1 MKVALTG
8 KDIVGGLTLPPGVRE
23 MKFFDYGHS
32 DCVVGFGV
40 RIRQAGSRT
49 WIFQYKYGDKHQR
62 MKLGVW
68 PALSLEKARAKAR
81 FYREQ
86 VDDGGNPAAVRG
98 EDKLRARETFGREV
112 IRFLARQ
119 RLKLKPRSYL
129 EVERHLNRHAKP
141 LHGLMLAGIDRR
153 RISGLLSDI
162 SGSHGPIAANR
173 VRASLSTFFAWAVRE
188 GMLDSNVVIGT
199 NRTDEVARD
208 RVLSVSELG
217 EIWSGLLPDDYG
229 TIVKL
234 LMLTG
239 QRREEIG
246 ALRWSEI
253 DFDRGVIV
261 FPPSRTKNKREHE
274 IHMSDAVR
282 DLLQNRDREPGRDFV
297 FGAGRGPFSGW
308 SNGKESLDARLL
320 KSVEW
325 QIAKEGKPRAVWRL
339 HDIRRSVATHMAE
352 NGLQPHV
359 IEAVLNHVS
368 GHKAG
373 VAGVYNRATYA
384 TEKVVALVKWA
395 DHLRSVV
402 LRVPIHDLQRR
413 NHDSASPL
421 DTPPSPPPALF
432 LDGNGQ

>member
-8 KDIVGGLTLPPGVRE
+8 NDVVAGLALAAGVQE
-23 MKFFDYGHS
+23 AKFFDYGHA
-32 DCVVGFGV
+32 DCVVGFGLRV
-40 RIRQAGSRT
+40 RHAGSRT

-62 MKLGVW
+62 MKLGIW

-86 VDDGGNPAAVRG
+86 VDNGGNPAAARG
-98 EDKLRARETFGREV
+98 EDKLRGRETFGREL

-119 RLKLKPRSYL
+119 RLKLKPRSFV

-153 RISGLLSDI
+153 RISVLLSDI
-162 SGSHGPIAANR
+162 SDSHGPIAANR
-173 VRASLSTFFAWAVRE
+173 VRASLSTFFAWVDRE
-188 GMLDSNVVIGT
+188 GMLDSNIVLGT

-208 RVLSVSELG
+208 RVLSIAEFA
-217 EIWSGLLPDDYG
+217 EIWNSLLADDYG

-246 ALRWSEI
+246 SLRWSEI
-253 DFDRGVIV
+253 DFDRRMIV
-261 FPPSRTKNKREHE
+261 FPGSRTKNRREHE
-274 IHMSDAVR
+274 IPMSDAVN
-282 DLLQNRDREPGRDFV
+282 DLLQIRDRESGRDLV

-308 SNGKESLDARLL
+308 SNAKEALESRLLDARE
-320 KSVEW
+320 KATGNRRKHSS
-325 QIAKEGKPRAVWRL
+325 VWRL

-352 NGLQPHV
+352 SGIQPHV
-359 IEAVLNHVS
+359 VEAVLNHVS

-373 VAGVYNRATYA
+373 VAGVYNRAAYVA
-384 TEKVVALVKWA
+384 EKTAALIGWA
-395 DHLRSVV
+395 DHLLSRVDNSARRIVP
-402 LRVPIHDLQRR
+402 LR
-413 NHDSASPL
+413 A
-421 DTPPSPPPALF
+421 
-432 LDGNGQ
+432 

>member
-8 KDIVGGLTLPPGVRE
+8 KDVVAGLALPTGVRD

-86 VDDGGNPAAVRG
+86 VDNGGNPAAVRG

-119 RLKLKPRSYL
+119 KLKLKPRSYL
-129 EVERHLNRHAKP
+129 EVERHLDRHGKP
-141 LHGLMLAGIDRR
+141 LHGLLLAGIDRR
-153 RISGLLSDI
+153 RISVLLSDVADT
-162 SGSHGPIAANR
+162 HGPIAANR
-173 VRASLSTFFAWAVRE
+173 LRASLSTFFAWAVRE
-188 GMLDSNVVIGT
+188 GMLDSNVVMGT

-208 RVLSVSELG
+208 RVLSVTELG
-217 EIWSGLLPDDYG
+217 EISKVLLSDDYG

-234 LMLTG
+234 LVLTG

-246 ALRWSEI
+246 GLRWSEI
-253 DFDRGVIV
+253 DFHRGVIV
-261 FPPSRTKNKREHE
+261 LPPSRTKNRREHE
-274 IHMSDAVR
+274 IFMSQAVR
-282 DLLQNRDREPGRDFV
+282 DLLETRDRESGRDFV
-297 FGAGRGPFSGW
+297 FGAARGPFSGW
-308 SNGKESLDARLL
+308 SNAKESLDARIMEARKNANGRNMAPLA
-320 KSVEW
+320 S
-325 QIAKEGKPRAVWRL
+325 WRL

-352 NGLQPHV
+352 RGVQPHV

-373 VAGVYNRATYA
+373 VAGVYNRAIYTAEKAAALSMWANYVSLIAGTSSHRA
-384 TEKVVALVKWA
+384 TPENTAPHA
-395 DHLRSVV
+395 ATIP
-402 LRVPIHDLQRR
+402 LRVC
-413 NHDSASPL
+413 
-421 DTPPSPPPALF
+421 
-432 LDGNGQ
+432 

>member
-8 KDIVGGLTLPPGVRE
+8 KDVITGLTLPTGVRE
-23 MKFFDYGHS
+23 MKFFDYGHP

-40 RIRQAGSRT
+40 RMRQAGSRT

-98 EDKLRARETFGREV
+98 EDKLRARETFGREA

-188 GMLDSNVVIGT
+188 GMLDGNVVIGT

-208 RVLSVSELG
+208 RVLSVAELG
-217 EIWSGLLPDDYG
+217 AIWTALLPDDYG

-246 ALRWSEI
+246 GLRWSEI

-261 FPPSRTKNKREHE
+261 FPGSRTKNKREHE
-274 IHMSDAVR
+274 IPMSNAVR
-282 DLLQNRDREPGRDFV
+282 GLLQARDRESGRDLV

-308 SNGKESLDARLL
+308 SNSKEALEARLL
-320 KSVEW
+320 EAR
-325 QIAKEGKPRAVWRL
+325 AKATGAKGKPTSVWRL

-352 NGLQPHV
+352 NRIQPHV

-373 VAGVYNRATYA
+373 VAGVYNRAAYVA
-384 TEKVVALVKWA
+384 EKTAALIGWA
-395 DHLRSVV
+395 DHLQSMFDNSDRRVIP
-402 LRVPIHDLQRR
+402 LRP
-413 NHDSASPL
+413 
-421 DTPPSPPPALF
+421 DTTNSKHAAP
-432 LDGNGQ
+432 

>member
-8 KDIVGGLTLPPGVRE
+8 NDVVAGLALAAGVQE
-23 MKFFDYGHS
+23 AKFFDYGHA
-32 DCVVGFGV
+32 DCVVGFGLRV
-40 RIRQAGSRT
+40 RHAGSRT

-62 MKLGVW
+62 MKLGIW

-86 VDDGGNPAAVRG
+86 VDNGGNPAAARG
-98 EDKLRARETFGREV
+98 EDKLRAKETFGREV

-119 RLKLKPRSYL
+119 KLKLKPRSYL

-153 RISGLLSDI
+153 RISVLLADI
-162 SGSHGPIAANR
+162 SDSHGPIAANR
-173 VRASLSTFFAWAVRE
+173 VRASLSTFFTWAVRE

-208 RVLSVSELG
+208 RVLSIAELG
-217 EIWSGLLPDDYG
+217 EIWNGLLADDYG

-246 ALRWSEI
+246 SLRWSEI
-253 DFDRGVIV
+253 DFDRGMIV
-261 FPPSRTKNKREHE
+261 FPGSRTKNKREHE
-274 IHMSDAVR
+274 IPMSDAVR
-282 DLLQNRDREPGRDFV
+282 DLLQIRDRESARDLV
-297 FGAGRGPFSGW
+297 FGAGKGPFSGW
-308 SNGKESLDARLL
+308 SNAKEALEARLL
-320 KSVEW
+320 EVRKKTMGNS
-325 QIAKEGKPRAVWRL
+325 GRPSSVWRL

-352 NGLQPHV
+352 NGIQPHV

-373 VAGVYNRATYA
+373 VAGVYNRAAYVA
-384 TEKVVALVKWA
+384 EKSAALIWWA
-395 DHLRSVV
+395 DHLQSIVYCNRRKVAP
-402 LRVPIHDLQRR
+402 LRAFVDDDVRLNSGAKQH
-413 NHDSASPL
+413 SA
-421 DTPPSPPPALF
+421 TP
-432 LDGNGQ
+432 